1 MDKLKRVFK
10 YLGFLILGL
19 IIALLVAPFVFK
31 DQILEEIKKFANES
45 VNAEIEFKDV
55 DVSFLRSFPEVSVE
69 IQELSVVGIDTFY
82 GQNLLRAKS
91 LELDFSLIPLF
102 NKSAPKSIKYIGL
115 NDADIDLVFLN
126 DSLANYL
133 ITKPSEDTTGVEFA
147 LEGYELNNCNLTYR
161 DLTLPVELY
170 LRGVSHKGSGDIASS
185 VYDLETSTQ
194 ADSLSVVFD
203 GFTYLKY
210 VKAGL
215 DADFHIDMDKLLFEL
230 KDNELYINKLK
241 ARGDGSVQF
250 VDDETMRINA
260 DIKTLGNNF
269 GELISIFPYL
279 SAYNTV
285 NAKGSA
291 TLSAVVKGDYNGLKP
306 IYPAFDLTL
315 DIKNGSAKYEGL
327 DASISGV
334 TALVNIKST
343 RQDMKDLEVTIDNA
357 GLSVNQERITGNFR
371 IRDGLTNARVT
382 GNIKGG
388 IKLENWKKALP
399 LEGVEQLS
407 GSLNANLSFDARQS
421 DIDKEN
427 YAAIG
432 FNGTASANQLLYKSK
447 GSPAVRVG
455 SASMTANPQKIS
467 LQTSAI
473 QIGKSDLSLSGEVLH
488 PMAYFSD
495 NKNISGKVKVV
506 SSLMDMNEWTNSA
519 PTASQ
524 KEAGSAFMPD
534 LSAYSYSHI
543 DADVD
548 FKEILYGK
556 HKVKNLKGL
565 ATLGIEN
572 VDVKS
577 FSMNMDGSD
586 LAFNGKL
593 ANVYSWMTGQGVLN
607 GDLNVQAGKLDA
619 NAFMTK
625 SSDVP
630 VQEEEVLFKVPAD
643 VNLQMNAD
651 IEQLKYTNMTLDRFS
666 GKVLVQNQVI
676 YMTGLQAGTLGGK
689 IGFDGLY
696 DTSTDSPAFN
706 VKLNLDK
713 MEFNKAF
720 NQFITMKALAP
731 VAQYINGVFNTT
743 LVMEGKLGKGMLPD
757 LSTLTVS
764 GFIETLNGIIKGFA
778 PLAAAG
784 DKLGLKEVSQ
794 MEIKDTR
801 NWFEVKNGVV
811 EIKEFTKNISGIDV
825 KGLGKHKL
833 GGDMDY
839 QFDLRIPRKML
850 SKNVVTGTAM
860 KGLGLLEK
868 EASKLGLNLAQGEF
882 IDVRLTLGGRIK
894 DPKIG
899 IKPLGTSG
907 KSMEQELKDEVKIK
921 AAQARDSIT
930 KVVQQKKEELKDT
943 LRSRAEQE
951 VDKVKQKAEEKANEV
966 LNEAKDKVKKEVE
979 NKLDTLVGKTVS
991 DTLKKKAEE
1000 VIKNKTGKDIDDL
1013 KNKVKDWNPF
1023 KKKKGGG

>member
-1 MDKLKRVFK
+1 MK
-10 YLGFLILGL
+10 YVGFFILGL
-19 IIALLVAPFVFK
+19 IIALLAAPFVFK

-55 DVSFLRSFPEVSVE
+55 DVSFLRSFPDVSVE
-69 IQELSVVGIDTFY
+69 ILDLNVVGIDTFY
-82 GQNLLRAKS
+82 GQNLIRAKS

-102 NKSAPKSIKYIGL
+102 NKSAPKSIQFIGL
-115 NDADIDLVFLN
+115 NDADIDLVILN
-126 DSLANYL
+126 DSIANYL

-161 DLTLPVELY
+161 DLTLPMEMNV
-170 LRGVSHKGSGDIASS
+170 RGVSHKGSGDIASS

-203 GFTYLKY
+203 GFTYLKN

-215 DADFHIDMDKLLFEL
+215 DAVFHIDMDKMLFDL
-230 KDNELYINKLK
+230 KDNEIFINKLK
-241 ARGDGSVQF
+241 AKGDGSVQLLE
-250 VDDETMRINA
+250 DETMRINA
-260 DIKTLGNNF
+260 NVKTLGNSF

-285 NAKGSA
+285 NAKGTA
-291 TLSAVVKGDYNGLKP
+291 TLAAVVKGDYNGLKP

-315 DIKNGSAKYEGL
+315 DIKNGSATYQGL
-327 DASISGV
+327 DASITGV

-343 RQDMKDLEVTIDNA
+343 RPDMKDLEVTIDNA

-371 IRDGLTNARVT
+371 IRDGMTNAHIT
-382 GNIKGG
+382 GNVKGG
-388 IKLENWKKALP
+388 IKLENWKKAIP

-407 GSLNANLSFDARQS
+407 GSLNANISFDARQS

-432 FNGTASANQLLYKSK
+432 FNGTAAANQIVYQSK
-447 GSPAVRVG
+447 GSPSIKVG
-455 SASMTANPQKIS
+455 SASMTANPQKIT
-467 LQTSAI
+467 LQTSPI
-473 QIGKSDLSLSGEVLH
+473 QIGRSDLSVNGEVLH
-488 PMAYFSD
+488 PMAYFSAQ
-495 NKNISGKVKVV
+495 KNITGKVKVV
-506 SSLMDMNEWTNSA
+506 STMLDMNEWT
-519 PTASQ
+519 TAETGTS
-524 KEAGSAFMPD
+524 KSENGASFMPD
-534 LSAYSYSHI
+534 LSAYAYSHV

-548 FKEILYGK
+548 FKQIVYGN
-556 HKVKNLKGL
+556 HTVKDLKGL

-577 FSMNMDGSD
+577 FKMNLDGSE

-593 ANVYSWMTGQGVLN
+593 ANVYSWMTGQGILN
-607 GDLNVQAGKLDA
+607 GDLNVKAGKLDA

-625 SSDVP
+625 SGEVP

-651 IEQLKYTNMTLDRFS
+651 IEQLKYTNMTLDQFT
-666 GKVLVQNQVI
+666 GKVLVQNQVV

-696 DTSTDSPAFN
+696 DTSGDNPAFN
-706 VKLNLDK
+706 VKLNLAK

-801 NWFEVKNGVV
+801 NWFEVKNGLV

-825 KGLGKHKL
+825 KGMGKHKL

-907 KSMEQELKDEVKIK
+907 KSMEQELKDEVKIR
-921 AAQARDSIT
+921 AEQAKDSIT
-930 KVVQQKKEELKDT
+930 RVIQQKKEELKDT
-943 LRSRAEQE
+943 LRSRAEEE

-979 NKLDTLVGKTVS
+979 NKIDTLVGKTVS

-1000 VIKNKTGKDIDDL
+1000 VLKNKTGKDIDEL

-1023 KKKKGGG
+1023 KKKKGSG

>member
-1 MDKLKRVFK
+1 MNKLKRVFK

-19 IIALLVAPFVFK
+19 IIALLIAPFVFK

-45 VNAEIEFKDV
+45 VNAEIDFKDV

-69 IQELSVVGIDTFY
+69 IQDLKVVGIDTFY
-82 GQNLLRAKS
+82 GQNLVRAKS
-91 LELDFSLIPLF
+91 LALDFSLIPLF

-115 NDADIDLVFLN
+115 TDADIDLLVLN
-126 DSLANYL
+126 DSLVNYL
-133 ITKPSEDTTGVEFA
+133 ISKPSEDTTGVEFA
-147 LEGYELNNCNLTYR
+147 LEGYELNNCNLSYR
-161 DLTLPVELY
+161 DLTLPVEMH
-170 LRGVSHKGSGDIASS
+170 LRGVTHKGSGDIASA

-203 GFTYLKY
+203 GFTYLKN

-230 KDNELYINKLK
+230 KDNEIYINKLK
-241 ARGDGSVQF
+241 ARGNGSVQF

-260 DIKTLGNNF
+260 NLKTLGNNF

-291 TLSAVVKGDYNGLKP
+291 AFSAVINGDYNGLKS
-306 IYPAFDLTL
+306 IYPAFNLTL
-315 DIKNGSAKYEGL
+315 DIKNGSATYEGL

-357 GLSVNQERITGNFR
+357 GLSVNQERITGNFK

-407 GSLNANLSFDARQS
+407 GSISADLSFDARQS

-432 FNGTASANQLLYKSK
+432 FNGTASANQLHYKSK
-447 GSPAVRVG
+447 DSPSVKVG
-455 SASMTANPQKIS
+455 SAMMTANPQKIS

-473 QIGKSDLSLSGEVLH
+473 QIGKSDLSLNGEVLH

-495 NKNISGKVKVV
+495 NKNISGRVKVV
-506 SSLMDMNEWTNSA
+506 SALMDMNEWNSTQSAA
-519 PTASQ
+519 PSNDAS
-524 KEAGSAFMPD
+524 SAFMPD

-548 FKEILYGK
+548 FKEILYGN
-556 HKVKNLKGL
+556 HTVKNLKGI

-586 LAFNGKL
+586 VAFNGKL
-593 ANVYSWMTGQGVLN
+593 ANVYSWMTGKGMLN
-607 GDLNVQAGKLDA
+607 GDLNVKAGKLDA

-625 SSDVP
+625 SSDIP

-643 VNLQMNAD
+643 VNLQLNAD
-651 IEQLKYTNMTLDRFS
+651 IEQLKYTNMTLDHFS

-696 DTSTDSPAFN
+696 DTSTESPAFN

-757 LSTLTVS
+757 LSSLTVS
-764 GFIETLNGIIKGFA
+764 GFIETINGLIKGFA

-825 KGLGKHKL
+825 KGLGNHKL
-833 GGDMDY
+833 SGDMDY

-868 EASKLGLNLAQGEF
+868 EASKVGLNLAQGEF

-907 KSMEQELKDEVKIK
+907 KSMEQELKDEVKLK

-943 LRSRAEQE
+943 LRSRAEEE

-979 NKLDTLVGKTVS
+979 NKIDTLVGKTVS

-1000 VIKNKTGKDIDDL
+1000 VLKNKTGKDVEDL